1 MNENSNLTSA
11 LSRLMQLILVGVVFG
26 LVVAFVAHFFVLG
39 VQFFTNFRAVV
50 APIQISGFE
59 LHYAQFFTLGFV
71 ALCIIAIKKNLGI
84 ARWHGPA
91 DSIHAAHRTDNE
103 LDIKSGLSS
112 TLVAFLSASGGASVG
127 QYGPLVHFG
136 AVIGSALKRFS
147 RSGIS
152 TDIFIGCG
160 VAAAISAGF
169 NAPIA
174 GVIFAHEAIIRHFS
188 LKAIAPIAIA
198 SCVAAGVTEL
208 FWGGTTLFEIG
219 GFDGDLSTLL
229 PIALVLGPFFAV
241 LALGFM
247 LSVRR
252 VAAFSASGRFTPAQA
267 VLIAAAITA
276 TGGAFVPET
285 LGLGGETVRG
295 AIGMQYT
302 LAFLFVVLF
311 LKIIL
316 TSVCLG
322 MGLFGGIFSPS
333 LVIGAAGG
341 AIALHI
347 LASLGLDLP
356 GAVGIVICGIAAVSS
371 SVIGAPIAGTIIIL
385 ELTGS
390 YEFALLAM
398 ISIVTSVLTSHL
410 LFGNSFF
417 DRQLLDRGIDI
428 SSGRTGLEMMERN
441 IETIVH
447 QDYCCLNP
455 EDSSQTAINLLIESG
470 STEAYIIGPDKGF
483 LGKVALQTLLKG
495 APDGPAMAEQEVD
508 PISIKSDASLQQAM
522 EIAVD
527 FVGESIPVIDRIS
540 GRLIG
545 IVTEADLFRDYLALQ
560 NRVVDLERR

>member
-1 MNENSNLTSA
+1 
-11 LSRLMQLILVGVVFG
+11 
-26 LVVAFVAHFFVLG
+26 
-39 VQFFTNFRAVV
+39 
-50 APIQISGFE
+50 
-59 LHYAQFFTLGFV
+59 
-71 ALCIIAIKKNLGI
+71 
-84 ARWHGPA
+84 
-91 DSIHAAHRTDNE
+91 
-103 LDIKSGLSS
+103 
-112 TLVAFLSASGGASVG
+112 
-127 QYGPLVHFG
+127 
-136 AVIGSALKRFS
+136 
-147 RSGIS
+147 
-152 TDIFIGCG
+152 
-160 VAAAISAGF
+160 
-169 NAPIA
+169 
-174 GVIFAHEAIIRHFS
+174 
-188 LKAIAPIAIA
+188 
-198 SCVAAGVTEL
+198 
-208 FWGGTTLFEIG
+208 
-219 GFDGDLSTLL
+219 
-229 PIALVLGPFFAV
+229 
-241 LALGFM
+241 
-247 LSVRR
+247 
-252 VAAFSASGRFTPAQA
+252 
-267 VLIAAAITA
+267 
-276 TGGAFVPET
+276 
-285 LGLGGETVRG
+285 
-295 AIGMQYT
+295 MQYT

-356 GAVGIVICGIAAVSS
+356 GTVGIVICGIAAVSS

-447 QDYCCLNP
+447 QDYCRLNS
-455 EDSSQTAINLLIESG
+455 EDSNQTAINLLIESG
-470 STEAYIIGPDKGF
+470 STEAYILGPDKSF

-495 APDGPAMAEQEVD
+495 APDGPAIAEQEVD

-540 GRLIG
+540 GSLIG

>member
-1 MNENSNLTSA
+1 MNENSNLIAA
-11 LSRLMQLILVGVVFG
+11 LSRLIQLILVGVVFG

-39 VQFFTNFRAVV
+39 VQFFTSFRGVV

-147 RSGIS
+147 KSGIS

-229 PIALVLGPFFAV
+229 PIALLLGPFFGV
-241 LALGFM
+241 LAVGFM

-252 VAAFSASGRFTPAQA
+252 VAAFTASGRFTPAQA
-267 VLIAAAITA
+267 VLIAATITA
-276 TGGAFVPET
+276 IGGAFVPET

-302 LAFLFVVLF
+302 LAFLFIVLF

-356 GAVGIVICGIAAVSS
+356 GTVGIVICGIAAVSS

-447 QDYCCLNP
+447 QDYCRLNS
-455 EDSSQTAINLLIESG
+455 EDSNQTAINLLIESG
-470 STEAYIIGPDKGF
+470 STEAYILGPDKSF

-495 APDGPAMAEQEVD
+495 APDGPAIAEQEVD

-540 GRLIG
+540 GSLIG

>member
-1 MNENSNLTSA
+1 MNENSNLTAA
-11 LSRLMQLILVGVVFG
+11 LSRLIQLILVGVVFG
-26 LVVAFVAHFFVLG
+26 LVVAVVAHFFVLG

-59 LHYAQFFTLGFV
+59 LHYAQFLTLGLV

-103 LDIKSGLSS
+103 LDIKAGLSS

-208 FWGGTTLFEIG
+208 FWGGTTLFEVG

-229 PIALVLGPFFAV
+229 PIALLLGPFFGV
-241 LALGFM
+241 LAVGFM

-252 VAAFSASGRFTPAQA
+252 VAAFTASGRFTPAQA

-295 AIGMQYT
+295 AIGMHYT

-447 QDYCCLNP
+447 QDYCRLNP

-495 APDGPAMAEQEVD
+495 APDGLAMAQQEVD

>member
-495 APDGPAMAEQEVD
+495 APDGLAMAEQEVD

>member
-1 MNENSNLTSA
+1 MKENSNLTAA
-11 LSRLMQLILVGVVFG
+11 LSRLIQLILVGVVFG

-59 LHYAQFFTLGFV
+59 LHYAQFFTLGIV

-103 LDIKSGLSS
+103 LDIKAGLSS

-252 VAAFSASGRFTPAQA
+252 VAAFTASGRFTPAQA

-311 LKIIL
+311 LKIVL

-447 QDYCCLNP
+447 QDYCRLNP

-495 APDGPAMAEQEVD
+495 APDGLAMAEQEVD

>member
-1 MNENSNLTSA
+1 MNENSNLTAA
-11 LSRLMQLILVGVVFG
+11 LSRLIQLILVGVVFG

-59 LHYAQFFTLGFV
+59 LHYAQFFTLGIV

-252 VAAFSASGRFTPAQA
+252 VAAFTASGRFTPAQA

-311 LKIIL
+311 LKIVL

-447 QDYCCLNP
+447 QDYCRLNP

-495 APDGPAMAEQEVD
+495 APDGLAMAEQEVD